1 MNRWGMRI
9 VLVAMLLFFLMLFA
23 SLYRQLQTIQSR
35 RGGVT
40 ATEPQQ
46 P

>member
-1 MNRWGMRI
+1 MKWSMRI
-9 VLVAMLLFFLMLFA
+9 FLVVMVLIFILLFT

-35 RGGVT
+35 RGVT
-40 ATEPQQ
+40 ATQPQA

>member
-1 MNRWGMRI
+1 MRI
-9 VLVAMLLFFLMLFA
+9 VLVVMLLIFILLFA

-35 RGGVT
+35 RGVT
-40 ATEPQQ
+40 ATQPQA